1 MCVCDEHVTCLPLH
15 VMTHR
20 KLPCYPFEGVV
31 WGLGFEGL
39 GLGVGGVGYIYCNP
53 HSHVRCIDGHVA
65 TSVRGLLV
73 MPLGLLVEG
82 TEAN

>member
-1 MCVCDEHVTCLPLH
+1 M
-15 VMTHR
+15 
-20 KLPCYPFEGVV
+20 
-31 WGLGFEGL
+31 
-39 GLGVGGVGYIYCNP
+39 GYIFCNP